1 MKLPDK
7 VYDVLKWILVIFV
20 PSTITLISSLGAL
33 LGFDATII
41 NGVIGIIATFVGS
54 LVGISTIAYNKEQK
68 RKSNFEN
75 L

>member
-41 NGVIGIIATFVGS
+41 NGIIGIVATFVGS
-54 LVGISTIAYNKEQK
+54 LVGISTVAYNKEQK